1 MDELRLYLSEKA
13 ELPVLNPQG
22 AILGFTD
29 VLDNNYL
36 LVNHL
41 LLIFKHNVYNSR
53 LSNTFTFQSP
63 ECVISLINY
72 IEETMTENDLN
83 EKEKNF
89 K

>member
-53 LSNTFTFQSP
+53 VTNTLSFQSLK
-63 ECVISLINY
+63 CVISQIKYFGETIIFNY
-72 IEETMTENDLN
+72 YYY
-83 EKEKNF
+83 
-89 K
+89 